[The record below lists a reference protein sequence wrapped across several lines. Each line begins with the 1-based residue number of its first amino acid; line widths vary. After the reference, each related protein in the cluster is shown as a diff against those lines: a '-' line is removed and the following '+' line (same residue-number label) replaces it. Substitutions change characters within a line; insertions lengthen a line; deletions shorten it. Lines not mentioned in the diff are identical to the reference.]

1 MKELSNDILI
11 KLVSEIASKEKEE
24 RAKLPYNANII
35 DNEGIRIDENAHSR
49 ILAKLLNYAGHDH
62 SFPIYQTFL
71 DLLKNKCYSVRN
83 IIIHNPNIKP
93 EKERIDILI
102 DESPTYSIIIEN
114 KVCWAIDQPE
124 QIERYIKKV
133 QSHKVPNEDIF
144 VVYLTWNGC
153 KKVKDISLTEKAK
166 DILNYDDNKLCRFIE
181 LNYKDDLL
189 PMFELAATQI
199 DRDKEPLLYSSLLQY
214 TDYWMGQFDMR
225 IGEQEIKQKTAKYM
239 ADELNV
245 NSVQDCLKIS
255 NEWDKF
261 QKALEEKQDEL
272 MKQTLNKKV
281 VDPLKKYLG
290 KDYEFELLEN
300 CIRITPIGWTVAYIY
315 LGTSSDDTVI
325 IGVYGR
331 KISNIASASLES
343 VDYEK
348 DIWCKGEQGYN
359 KDVVSSNINSSEF
372 WDSVDNGKF
381 LKTIKKYVNEI
392 IKVLEGRNL

>member
-1 MKELSNDILI
+1 MKELSYDILI

-114 KVCWAIDQPE
+114 KVCWAVDQPE
-124 QIERYIKKV
+124 QIERYIKKI
-133 QSHKVPNEDIF
+133 QSHKVPNEGIF

-166 DILNYDDNKLCRFIE
+166 NILNYDDNKLCRFIE

-199 DRDKEPLLYSSLLQY
+199 DRDKEPLLYSSLIQY
-214 TDYWMGQFDMR
+214 ADYWKGKFLMR
-225 IGEQEIKQKTAKYM
+225 DDEKKIPQKIAKYM
-239 ADELNV
+239 ANELNV

-255 NEWDKF
+255 NEWDSF
-261 QKALEEKQDEL
+261 QNALDEKQNEL
-272 MKQTLNKKV
+272 MKQVLVEKV
-281 VDPLKKYLG
+281 VKPLKKCLG
-290 KDYEFELLEN
+290 NDYKYELSEYFN
-300 CIRITPIGWTVAYIY
+300 ITPANWKHAYICLY
-315 LGTSSDDTVI
+315 RDSKKDLF
-325 IGVYGR
+325 IGVYGSEFTR
-331 KISNIASASLES
+331 ITANALQNAG
-343 VDYEK
+343 YE
-348 DIWCKGEQGYN
+348 E
-359 KDVVSSNINSSEF
+359 DVVDKNERGYCKRVGETNMDTPDF
-372 WDSVDNGKF
+372 WDLVDNGKV
-381 LKTIKKYVNEI
+381 LRKIKGYIKEI
-392 IKVLEGRNL
+392 LTALEGKRL